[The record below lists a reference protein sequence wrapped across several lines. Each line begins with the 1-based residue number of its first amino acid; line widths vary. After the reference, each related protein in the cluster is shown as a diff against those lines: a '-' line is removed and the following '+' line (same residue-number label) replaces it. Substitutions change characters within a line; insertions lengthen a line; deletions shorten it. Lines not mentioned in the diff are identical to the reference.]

1 MKASKREGTR
11 EFRQRRAMNIVWTA
25 AGEYGFSPAFLAF
38 HEDGTPDLYLNSIIG
53 FAHRFYDAE
62 KLAAYVCQLDQSIL
76 ASVFEDLLWLGLE
89 QAIYK
94 RELPN
99 RPVLAELRREHARR
113 FLLDSVDVSMQQLML
128 RSEIIQTLKTGR
140 CRESLGEPHGIRNPW
155 DRKLYEAL
163 DYPAELTTE
172 EIIARTEQILRRFF
186 IFRFTAGPRRSWHI
200 ILGNRWQQW
209 LRRVFSLAG
218 QREFSV
224 RPWRQ
229 ADAEGRQAFS
239 AENFSGWGH
248 KLLPVQV
255 AELAKVYGQPLFRE
269 SMRGELEA
277 ALCRGNHQQAHLY
290 FAIGEENDA
299 SPENRAFWQEHQRQY
314 QRCRRQLRD
323 SLQNCL
329 LVHRQPQQI
338 LGRQGVFAADRAWRG
353 FFLQAADVFWQY
365 QEAPQADFTVTLLLD
380 ASESRRG
387 QQGVIAA
394 QAYAIAA
401 ALTDC
406 RIPVQVYSFCSV
418 KGVTVFCRLKSWT
431 EKEGQGIFAYRT
443 GGWNRDGLALLAA
456 EKILPQGRDRQ
467 QLLMVLT
474 DANPSDVL
482 DVPAGVGRS
491 RRYMDKTAI
500 EDTAQAAKYLRRHG
514 VKLAALVNSVLSGNG
529 GEVPAREIYG
539 QQAVLIRS
547 IDRLAENVAR
557 LVEKQI
563 SMD

>member
-1 MKASKREGTR
+1 MS
-11 EFRQRRAMNIVWTA
+11 
-25 AGEYGFSPAFLAF
+25 
-38 HEDGTPDLYLNSIIG
+38 
-53 FAHRFYDAE
+53 
-62 KLAAYVCQLDQSIL
+62 
-76 ASVFEDLLWLGLE
+76 
-89 QAIYK
+89 
-94 RELPN
+94 
-99 RPVLAELRREHARR
+99 
-113 FLLDSVDVSMQQLML
+113 
-128 RSEIIQTLKTGR
+128 
-140 CRESLGEPHGIRNPW
+140 
-155 DRKLYEAL
+155 
-163 DYPAELTTE
+163 
-172 EIIARTEQILRRFF
+172 
-186 IFRFTAGPRRSWHI
+186 
-200 ILGNRWQQW
+200 
-209 LRRVFSLAG
+209 
-218 QREFSV
+218 
-224 RPWRQ
+224 
-229 ADAEGRQAFS
+229 
-239 AENFSGWGH
+239 
-248 KLLPVQV
+248 
-255 AELAKVYGQPLFRE
+255 
-269 SMRGELEA
+269 
-277 ALCRGNHQQAHLY
+277 
-290 FAIGEENDA
+290 
-299 SPENRAFWQEHQRQY
+299 
-314 QRCRRQLRD
+314 
-323 SLQNCL
+323 
-329 LVHRQPQQI
+329 
-338 LGRQGVFAADRAWRG
+338 ADRAWRG

-563 SMD
+563 SMV